1 MNSEFRYHS
10 TTGEW
15 VLIAPKRVS
24 RPSDFA
30 KNKIK
35 RVKVS
40 KRECPFDDP
49 QKNQNKIPYFWFPK
63 NKPLSQWTLQVVPNL
78 FPVVSAES
86 LRLKSH
92 FSKDDMYFVADG
104 FGCHDLLITKDHN
117 KTFGALSDDQKNQV
131 FLAFQKRYKQLASLN
146 GIAYVSIFQNYGP
159 TAGASVFHPHYQI
172 IAIPIIPNAI
182 SRSIDSSAKYY
193 KKNKKCIHCD
203 IIKKEQKDKKRII
216 YEDKSIIAFLPFASK
231 EPFQVNIFPKKHIPC
246 FEDSSKDILLGVSS
260 VLGKVLNKIKK
271 ELNDPDYNFFIHTAP
286 VFDKIKSPHYH
297 WHIEVIP
304 RSNISA
310 GFELETGVEINSVF
324 PEEGAKILK
333 IN

>member
-15 VLIAPKRVS
+15 VLISPKRVA

-40 KRECPFDDP
+40 KKECHFDDP
-49 QKNQNKIPYFWFPK
+49 QKYNNKAPWFWFPED
-63 NKPLSQWTLQVVPNL
+63 KPLNQWTIQILPNL
-78 FPVVSAES
+78 FPAVFADS
-86 LRLKSH
+86 LGSKSH
-92 FSKDDMYFVADG
+92 FHKDDMYFVADG
-104 FGCHDLLITKDHN
+104 FGYHDLLITKDHN
-117 KTFGALSDDQKNQV
+117 KTFSALDYDQKNQV

-182 SRSIDSSAKYY
+182 SRSVDSSAKYY
-193 KKNKKCIHCD
+193 KKNKRCIHCD

-216 YEDKSIIAFLPFASK
+216 YEDKNIIAFLPFASK
-231 EPFQVNIFPKKHIPC
+231 EPFQVNIFPKKHTPF
-246 FEDSSKDILLGVSS
+246 FENSSKNIISNMAV

-286 VFDKIKSPHYH
+286 VLDKTKNSHYH
-297 WHIEVIP
+297 WHIEIIP
-304 RSNISA
+304 RSNVSA
-310 GFELETGVEINSVF
+310 GFELETGVEINPIF